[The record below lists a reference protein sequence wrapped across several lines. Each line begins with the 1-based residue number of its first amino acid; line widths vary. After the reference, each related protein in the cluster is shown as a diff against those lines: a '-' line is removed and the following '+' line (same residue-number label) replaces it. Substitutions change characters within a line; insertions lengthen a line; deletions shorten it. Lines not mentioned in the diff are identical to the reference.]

1 MTIRKLWLLLLIL
14 VAVVSVIINAAVLS
28 VLTNRYFKDYL
39 TENYE
44 NHFNQIVEY
53 SKQALKTEDLS
64 IAQMKIEMETHL
76 DDPIIRIK
84 LYDEE
89 GTIIVD
95 VGNDT
100 GVLPMMMGGRM
111 MPMMESGY
119 TVADQES
126 DSYEITEG
134 GKTVGYLSIT
144 RYSSIGDSVNTRR
157 FKASLLLN
165 SLISTVIVI
174 ILAVIIGIFIS
185 KRMSRDLMST
195 AKLAQDIS
203 LGTDTETIKTN
214 IEEIRIIR
222 QSLTALKNR
231 LKLKNKSRK
240 VLVDELIHQ
249 TRTPLTIL
257 KTHLEG
263 YSDKVI
269 EMTPE
274 EVKVL
279 ENQIEDISSIISNMS
294 NIIDVEKDIEILNIE
309 EFELSRLLQ
318 QIVNGLKVQF
328 SNKKISLTVT
338 CEEKYTLKTDKYK
351 LSQAIY
357 NILTNAYKFTGE
369 NGLVSIDYSIDNDRI
384 RIEIKDTGI
393 GMNEDEIS
401 MIFDAYY
408 KGNSLK
414 AGDGL
419 GLFITKENLNKINS
433 TITVS
438 SKPGDGSTFTIRG
451 PIEYTGEITD
461 MY

>member
-28 VLTNRYFKDYL
+28 VLTNRYFNDYL

-53 SKQALKTEDLS
+53 SRQALKTEDLS

-100 GVLPMMMGGRM
+100 SALPMMMGGRM

-126 DSYEITEG
+126 DSYEITDG

-144 RYSSIGDSVNTRR
+144 RYSSISDSVNTRR
-157 FKASLLLN
+157 FKTSLVLN

-174 ILAVIIGIFIS
+174 ILAVIIGVFIS

-203 LGTDTETIKTN
+203 LGTDTDATKTN

-279 ENQIEDISSIISNMS
+279 ENQIEDITSIISNMS
-294 NIIDVEKDIEILNIE
+294 NIIDVEKDAEVLNVE
-309 EFELSRLLQ
+309 EFELTRLLQ

-328 SNKKISLTVT
+328 SNKKIDLTLT
-338 CEEKYTLKTDKYK
+338 FEEKYILKTDRNK

-357 NILTNAYKFTGE
+357 NVLTNAYKFTRE
-369 NGLVSIDYSIDNDRI
+369 NGSVAIDCKVVNENVQ
-384 RIEIKDTGI
+384 IEIKDTGI
-393 GMNEDEIS
+393 GMDEDEMS
-401 MIFDAYY
+401 RIFDAYY
-408 KGNSLK
+408 KGNILK
-414 AGDGL
+414 DGDGL
-419 GLFITKENLNKINS
+419 GLFIAKENLNKINS
-433 TITVS
+433 TITVVS
-438 SKPGDGSTFTIRG
+438 ESGKGRAFTI
-451 PIEYTGEITD
+451 IASNLH
-461 MY
+461 

>member
-1 MTIRKLWLLLLIL
+1 MNIRKLWLILLTL

-53 SKQALKTEDLS
+53 SKQVLKTEDLS
-64 IAQMKIEMETHL
+64 IGQMKIEMETHL

-89 GTIIVD
+89 GIIVVD
-95 VGNDT
+95 VGDDT
-100 GVLPMMMGGRM
+100 GTLPMMMGGRM
-111 MPMMESGY
+111 MPMMGSGY

-126 DSYEITEG
+126 DSYEITVG
-134 GKTVGYLSIT
+134 GKTVGYLAIT
-144 RYSSIGDSVNTRR
+144 RYSSINDSINTRR
-157 FKASLLLN
+157 FKASLVIN
-165 SLISTVIVI
+165 SLFSTILVI
-174 ILAVIIGIFIS
+174 ILAVFIGVFIS

-203 LGTDTETIKTN
+203 LGTDTEATKTN

-222 QSLTALKNR
+222 QSLEALKNR
-231 LKLKNKSRK
+231 LRLKNISRK

-274 EVKVL
+274 EIKVL

-294 NIIDVEKDIEILNIE
+294 NIIDAEKDVTVLNIE
-309 EFELSRLLQ
+309 EFELTRLLR
-318 QIVNGLKVQF
+318 QIVNGLNAQF
-328 SNKKISLTVT
+328 SNKKIDLSLT
-338 CEEKYTLKTDKYK
+338 CEEKSTLKTDRYK

-357 NILTNAYKFTGE
+357 NVLTNAYKFTGE
-369 NGLVSIDYSIDNDRI
+369 GGSVAIGCSVVNGHVL
-384 RIEIKDTGI
+384 IEVKDTGI
-393 GMNEDEIS
+393 GMDENETGR
-401 MIFDAYY
+401 IFDAYY
-408 KGNSLK
+408 KGNSLET
-414 AGDGL
+414 GDGL
-419 GLFITKENLNKINS
+419 GLFIAKENLSKINGS
-433 TITVS
+433 ITVI
-438 SKPGDGSTFTIRG
+438 SKPDEGSKFTISV
-451 PIEYTGEITD
+451 PIGDISS
-461 MY
+461 

>member
-14 VAVVSVIINAAVLS
+14 VAVFSVIINAAVLS
-28 VLTNRYFKDYL
+28 VLTNRYFNDYL

-44 NHFNQIVEY
+44 NHFNQIIEY

-100 GVLPMMMGGRM
+100 SALPMMMGGRM

-126 DSYEITEG
+126 DSYEITDG

-144 RYSSIGDSVNTRR
+144 RYSSISDSVNTQR
-157 FKASLLLN
+157 FKASLVLN

-174 ILAVIIGIFIS
+174 ILAVIIGVFIS

-203 LGTDTETIKTN
+203 LGTDTDATKTN

-279 ENQIEDISSIISNMS
+279 ENQIEDITSIISNMS
-294 NIIDVEKDIEILNIE
+294 NIIDVEKDAEVLNIE
-309 EFELSRLLQ
+309 EFELTRLLQ

-328 SNKKISLTVT
+328 SNKKIDLTLT
-338 CEEKYTLKTDKYK
+338 FEEKYTLKTDRNK

-357 NILTNAYKFTGE
+357 NVLTNAYKFTRE
-369 NGLVSIDYSIDNDRI
+369 NDSVAIDCKVVNENV

-393 GMNEDEIS
+393 GMDEDETS
-401 MIFDAYY
+401 RIFDAYY

-414 AGDGL
+414 DGDGL
-419 GLFITKENLNKINS
+419 GLFIAKENLNKINS
-433 TITVS
+433 TITVVS
-438 SKPGDGSTFTIRG
+438 ETGKGSAFTI
-451 PIEYTGEITD
+451 IVSNLH
-461 MY
+461 